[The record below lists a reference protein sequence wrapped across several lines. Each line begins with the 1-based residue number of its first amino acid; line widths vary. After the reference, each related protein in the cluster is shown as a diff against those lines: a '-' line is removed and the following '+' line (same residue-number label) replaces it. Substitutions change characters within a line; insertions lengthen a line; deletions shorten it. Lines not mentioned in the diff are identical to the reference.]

1 MAKDKPSEMTNGD
14 SKSPSLVTPL
24 VPSIMNSG
32 LANMIMNAFGN
43 KDKDTNKDNN
53 TDDVDKAEGTD
64 KKNEYENK
72 VPSNHGGS
80 GASFSPDVIGNS
92 SAKENNEVSSP
103 IYDIIENLYGDNNI
117 FNVKEYTESLVVGPD
132 PYDISTKLFNYPFHL
147 MPSCDMQPESGRV
160 ALGRQ
165 FLEKISN
172 PAKILYICPGTP
184 LYMPGADKVT
194 KTAVTGLLSNS
205 NGISAGDL
213 LSTNYS
219 GKYFDFKCD
228 YPNYMQYVNGLCRAL
243 AVLMGIGDI
252 EGPDGQTKYKNYMWQ
267 SYRYTSRD
275 TSVKSDSDNET
286 IFSNAPD
293 LSDLSNL
300 NITKSEEDEEG
311 ETEEDEE
318 GDEQEEENPK
328 YTVEL
333 GPPVNFD
340 DGVNYLKQVMFSDDQ
355 YTQFYLDNNSSF
367 SEEFSNATM
376 ESTIKSKIDTA
387 SNALKEVAFLAQ
399 VGGVSSQKFTD
410 TRDEAINKLTEYLD
424 GDGEGS
430 IFSRIFNGVSSI
442 LSGAQL
448 VMPQLWESSSHS
460 KSYSLTFFLYPP
472 YGDDITVYEEVW
484 VPLMHL
490 LAYVLPR
497 QAYKNPNSVVSPFL
511 LRCFCKGQF
520 SCQMGIVSS
529 MVIDKSESVNP
540 NGLPSRIKVTMYI
553 KDLYDEM
560 SMSPANRPG
569 EFVSNKGLMDFLC
582 NTAGMNLAT
591 PTVQTTAKLISIFM
605 LNSFKN
611 KPHDICEKVLNKI
624 RNSAKN
630 ITGAW

>member
-1 MAKDKPSEMTNGD
+1 MPKDQANDMTQKEDKND
-14 SKSPSLVTPL
+14 SLFDKALDVVEILT
-24 VPSIMNSG
+24 PSIVNNG
-32 LANMIMNAFGN
+32 LIDIINKVVDN
-43 KDKDTNKDNN
+43 KDDN
-53 TDDVDKAEGTD
+53 DKAEGTD
-64 KKNEYENK
+64 KKNEDENK
-72 VPSNHGGS
+72 APSYHGGG
-80 GASFSPDVIGNS
+80 GASFSSDVIGNS

-103 IYDIIENLYGDNNI
+103 IYDIIENLYGNGQ
-117 FNVKEYTESLVVGPD
+117 FNAKEYVDSYINSLADPD
-132 PYDISTKLFNYPFHL
+132 PYDISNKLFNYPFHL
-147 MPSCDMQPESGRV
+147 MPSCDMQPESGKV

-165 FLEKISN
+165 FLEKISV
-172 PAKILYICPGTP
+172 PAKILYICPGVP
-184 LYMPGADKVT
+184 LYMPGADKYT
-194 KTAVTGLLSNS
+194 KNVITSLLSNKD
-205 NGISAGDL
+205 GVSAGDL
-213 LSTNYS
+213 LTTNYS
-219 GKYFDFKCD
+219 GKYFDFRCD

-243 AVLMGIGDI
+243 AVLMGIGD
-252 EGPDGQTKYKNYMWQ
+252 ETGPDGKTLYKNYMWQ

-275 TSVKSDSDNET
+275 TSVQSDSDNGS
-286 IFSNAPD
+286 IFSNSPD

-300 NITKSEEDEEG
+300 NITESEEDEED
-311 ETEEDEE
+311 ETEDEE
-318 GDEQEEENPK
+318 GDEQEEEKPK

-340 DGVNYLKQVMFSDDQ
+340 NCVNYIKEAMFSDDQ

-430 IFSRIFNGVSSI
+430 IFSRIFNGVTSI

-448 VMPQLWESSSHS
+448 IMPQLWESSSHS

-591 PTVQTTAKLISIFM
+591 PTVQTTAKLLILFM
-605 LNSFKN
+605 KN
-611 KPHDICEKVLNKI
+611 NIAGIPHNVCEKVLNKI

>member
-1 MAKDKPSEMTNGD
+1 MPKDQASDMTQKEDKND
-14 SKSPSLVTPL
+14 SLFDKALDVVEILT
-24 VPSIMNSG
+24 PSIVNNG
-32 LANMIMNAFGN
+32 LIDIINKVVDN
-43 KDKDTNKDNN
+43 KDDN
-53 TDDVDKAEGTD
+53 DKAEGTD
-64 KKNEYENK
+64 KKNEDENK
-72 VPSNHGGS
+72 APSYHGGG
-80 GASFSPDVIGNS
+80 GASFSSDVIGNS

-103 IYDIIENLYGDNNI
+103 IYDIIENLYGED
-117 FNVKEYTESLVVGPD
+117 FNALDYVDSYIKSLADPD
-132 PYDISTKLFNYPFHL
+132 PYDISNKLFNYPFHL
-147 MPSCDMQPESGRV
+147 MPSCDMQPESGKV

-165 FLEKISN
+165 FLEKISV
-172 PAKILYICPGTP
+172 PAKILYICPGVP
-184 LYMPGADKVT
+184 LYMPGADKYT
-194 KTAVTGLLSNS
+194 KNAITSLLSNKD
-205 NGISAGDL
+205 GVSAGDL
-213 LSTNYS
+213 LTTNYS
-219 GKYFDFKCD
+219 GKYFDFRCD

-243 AVLMGIGDI
+243 AVLMGLGDEI
-252 EGPDGQTKYKNYMWQ
+252 GPDGKTHYRNYMWQ
-267 SYRYTSRD
+267 TYRYTSRD
-275 TSVKSDSDNET
+275 TSVPSDSDGNA
-286 IFSNAPD
+286 IFSTTPD
-293 LSDLSNL
+293 LLDLSNL
-300 NITKSEEDEEG
+300 DIIMKEESEEDIDD
-311 ETEEDEE
+311 EEDNDSEL
-318 GDEQEEENPK
+318 EEENPK
-328 YTVEL
+328 FTVEF
-333 GPPVNFD
+333 GPKVIFD
-340 DGVNYLKQVMFSDDQ
+340 DAKKYLNEVLFSDDQ

-448 VMPQLWESSSHS
+448 IMPQLWESSSHS

-569 EFVSNKGLMDFLC
+569 EFVSNQGLMDFLC

-591 PTVQTTAKLISIFM
+591 PRVQTTAKLLTLFM
-605 LNSFKN
+605 KN
-611 KPHDICEKVLNKI
+611 NITGIPYNVCEKFLNKI